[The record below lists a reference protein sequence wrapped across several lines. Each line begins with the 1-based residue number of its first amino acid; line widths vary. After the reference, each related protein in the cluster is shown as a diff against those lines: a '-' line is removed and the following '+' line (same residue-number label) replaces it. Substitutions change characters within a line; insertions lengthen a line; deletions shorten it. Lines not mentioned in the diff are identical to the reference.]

1 MALSLAWM
9 TVSFRMF
16 KVMGAKKTE
25 KIVHKCTL
33 DAFFRQIKLF
43 IRFCLFF
50 VYVLQTLYLID
61 FSKIYQLKGLKPK
74 KLMSIL
80 VKLNENV

>member
-16 KVMGAKKTE
+16 KVMGAKKSE

-33 DAFFRQIKLF
+33 NTFFRQIKLF

-61 FSKIYQLKGLKPK
+61 FSKDLSIKGSEVK
-74 KLMSIL
+74 KIS
-80 VKLNENV
+80 VHFSETQ